1 MATSAF
7 RRILPATAVIAAGM
21 LALTGCGLQPATA
34 YVPDVAPGSIKPLN
48 LPDDASITITSK
60 NFTEQLILGK
70 IAVIAAKAAGFDVT
84 DMTNIP
90 G

>member
-1 MATSAF
+1 VLFA
-7 RRILPATAVIAAGM
+7 RITL
-21 LALTGCGLQPATA
+21 
-34 YVPDVAPGSIKPLN
+34 
-48 LPDDASITITSK
+48 TSK

-90 G
+90 DITELRARRGWWAPTWFT